1 MGRQGPPVSVRIEG
15 ETVLL
20 RPFREPEAATLWQQE
35 STDRGDFEIPWPDDE
50 ISRERVQA
58 RVAASGSWRDQHVLD
73 LGIETNGE
81 LIGDVQARHCPLTA
95 PPGLFELGIGLFAG
109 TRGRGYGTEAVAL
122 ITRHLFDEEGAH
134 RVQLGTDTENA
145 AMRRA
150 AEKAG
155 FRLEGIMRGFW
166 PSPDGAP
173 RDYALYGRTR
183 ADHEGR
189 SQEGA

>member
-1 MGRQGPPVSVRIEG
+1 MSVRIEG
-15 ETVLL
+15 KTVRL
-20 RPFREPEAATLWQQE
+20 RPFREPEAETLWDHE
-35 STDRGDFEIPWPDDE
+35 STDRGDFEVPWPDDE
-50 ISRERVQA
+50 VARERVLA

-73 LGIETNGE
+73 LAIERNGE
-81 LIGDVQARHCPLTA
+81 LIGDVQARRCNLTT
-95 PPGLFELGIGLFAG
+95 PPGLFELGIGLFSG
-109 TRGRGYGTEAVAL
+109 SRGRGYGTEAITL
-122 ITRHLFDEEGAH
+122 ITRHLFDDEGAY

-166 PSPDGAP
+166 PSPDGPP

-189 SQEGA
+189 GPEGG

>member
-1 MGRQGPPVSVRIEG
+1 MSFRIQG

-20 RPFREPEAATLWQQE
+20 RPFREQEAATLWDHE
-35 STDRGDFEIPWPDDE
+35 SNDRGDFEAPWPDDE
-50 ISRERVQA
+50 VSRERVLA

-73 LGIETNGE
+73 LGIETSGE
-81 LIGDVQARHCPLTA
+81 LIGDVQARHCILTS

-109 TRGRGYGTEAVAL
+109 TRGRGYGTEALTL
-122 ITRHLFDEEGAH
+122 ITGHLFQNEGAH
-134 RVQLGTDTENA
+134 RVQLGTDTENV

-173 RDYALYGRTR
+173 RDYALYARTR

-189 SQEGA
+189 GREGD

>member
-1 MGRQGPPVSVRIEG
+1 MSVHLEG
-15 ETVLL
+15 ATVLL
-20 RPFREPEAATLWQQE
+20 RAFREPEAATLWDRE
-35 STDRGDFEIPWPDDE
+35 STDRGAFEVPWPDDE
-50 ISRERVQA
+50 VSRERVLA
-58 RVAASGSWRDQHVLD
+58 RVEASGSWRDQHVLD
-73 LGIETNGE
+73 LGVETNDE
-81 LIGDVQARHCPLTA
+81 LIGDVQARHCTLTT

-109 TRGRGYGTEAVAL
+109 TRGRGYGTEALTL
-122 ITRHLFDEEGAH
+122 ITRHLFQNEGAH
-134 RVQLGTDTENA
+134 RVQLGTDTENM

-189 SQEGA
+189 GSEGT